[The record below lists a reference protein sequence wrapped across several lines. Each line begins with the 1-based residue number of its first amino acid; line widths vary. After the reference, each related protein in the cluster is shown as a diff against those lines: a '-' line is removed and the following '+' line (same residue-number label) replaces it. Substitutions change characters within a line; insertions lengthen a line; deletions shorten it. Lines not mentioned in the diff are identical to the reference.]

1 MTDYTDEDTITLRS
15 AAFSAMMLVSAAD
28 PGFLVTFKESIAG
41 ARVLAAAPPDLQ
53 ALFKGGGMPS
63 MPKGSDAEIEA
74 DVLGQLQRAIAIL
87 QAKAPQ
93 DLQSYRDVIVAACD
107 EVANASKGVAESEA
121 AVIAKIKSAIGVT

>member
-15 AAFSAMMLVSAAD
+15 AAFGAMMLVSAAD
-28 PGFLVTFKESIAG
+28 PGFLVTFKESLAG
-41 ARVLAAAPPDLQ
+41 AKALAAAPPDLQ

-121 AVIAKIKSAIGVT
+121 AAIAKIKSAMGAP